1 MTRNKTKTP
10 TTAACLTRIA
20 QVHMG
25 IETLE
30 ERLSDSLDFHEVSVW
45 AVRDAL
51 QAAFEAGQAA
61 ARKARRWKAR
71 CSAN

>member
-1 MTRNKTKTP
+1 
-10 TTAACLTRIA
+10 
-20 QVHMG
+20 MG

-45 AVRDAL
+45 SVRDAL

-61 ARKARRWKAR
+61 VRKA
-71 CSAN
+71 

>member
-1 MTRNKTKTP
+1 MTRKQTITP
-10 TTAACLTRIA
+10 QITARLTRIA
-20 QVHMG
+20 QAHMG

-30 ERLSDSLDFHEVSVW
+30 ERRSDSLDFHEVSVW

-61 ARKARRWKAR
+61 AREA
-71 CSAN
+71 

>member
-1 MTRNKTKTP
+1 MTRIKTTAP
-10 TTAACLTRIA
+10 PPAACLTRIA

-30 ERLSDSLDFHEVSVW
+30 ERRSDSLDFHEVSVW
-45 AVRDAL
+45 SVRDAL

-61 ARKARRWKAR
+61 AREA
-71 CSAN
+71 